1 MTAHPT
7 ELAKQ
12 QAPAAAPS
20 TLVLAVDEMH
30 CGACLRSVERAALR
44 VPGVESARASLAAK
58 RLAVTYDPAQAGEV
72 DVITALDRIGF
83 SAAPIEAV
91 KQDRGDARQKYL
103 LRRVAVA
110 GFAAMNIMLLS
121 ISVWSGEGGDMDPA
135 LASLFHWLSA
145 LIALPTV
152 VYAGQPFFA
161 SGFAA
166 LKGRRLNMDVPISL
180 AIILATGMSLYQTML
195 NNQQV
200 YFDAAVTLLFFLLV
214 GRYLDETLRVRARG
228 EAQNLLSL
236 QSGIATVL
244 DKDGTQRKIAAHAL
258 RAGDRLLVG
267 TGERVAA
274 DGVVREGKGQVD
286 QSLITGETL
295 PVGVKRGDQV
305 YAGTLN
311 LTQSLQIEVT
321 AADNATLLAEIGRLM
336 MAAEQGKA
344 RYRRLA
350 DRAAQIYAPAVHGLG
365 LATFV
370 GWLAFGAPWQTAL
383 TYAIS
388 VLIITCP
395 CALALAVPAVQIAA
409 ASRLFKRGIMVKAP
423 DGLERIAEIDMV
435 VFDKTGTLTLGKP
448 QLIDDTAI
456 SDADMASA
464 AALAAASHHPYAR
477 ALVVAAERR
486 LGAVQPASG
495 IEESPGE
502 GLKRM
507 CGARGRA
514 ARLGVVVRRGGREQR
529 GGRRKRGR
537 RSLVPA
543 RQGPAGAFPLCRHHP
558 ARCRRDGR
566 GADATGLCDS
576 ASLRR
581 PERRGR
587 ADGARRRHRRLAR
600 RPQAR
605 RQDRVARDPRQR
617 GAQSAHGRRR
627 AERCA
632 GACRGACLHLAGD
645 RRRHQPARGRLRLSR
660 REAEPRGRGDQD
672 GPADAR
678 HGLAEFRRRGGV
690 QRHLRATRHARLRHA
705 ADRRHRHV
713 ELFYTGDAECVAPCR
728 GGTLVTA
735 LAWLI
740 PAALILA
747 GLGLVAFL
755 WALRS
760 GQFDDLEGA
769 AYRALEDEPP
779 DDEIT

>member
-12 QAPAAAPS
+12 QAPAAPE

-58 RLAVTYDPAQAGEV
+58 RLAVTYDPKQAGEV
-72 DVITALDRIGF
+72 DVIAALDRVGF

-91 KQDRGDARQKYL
+91 QQDRGDARQKYL

-121 ISVWSGEGGDMDPA
+121 ISVWSGEGGSMDPA
-135 LASLFHWLSA
+135 LVALFHWLSA

-152 VYAGQPFFA
+152 VYAGQPFFVSA
-161 SGFAA
+161 FAA

-195 NNQQV
+195 NHEQV

-244 DKDGTQRKIAAHAL
+244 DADGMQRKVAAHAL
-258 RAGDRLLVG
+258 RPGDRLLVG

-295 PVGVKRGDQV
+295 PVGVKPGDQV

-311 LTQSLQIEVT
+311 LTQSLKIEVT
-321 AADNATLLAEIGRLM
+321 AADKATLLAEIGRLM

-365 LATFV
+365 LATFL

-423 DGLERIAEIDMV
+423 DGLERIAEVDMV

-448 QLIDDTAI
+448 QLIDETAI
-456 SDADMASA
+456 SDAELA
-464 AALAAASHHPYAR
+464 AAASLAAASHHPYAK

-495 IEESPGE
+495 IEETPGE
-502 GLKRM
+502 GLKRKSGQGEERLGSAVW
-507 CGARGRA
+507 CGAGVEGSAGEESAGAEVWYRHGKDQPVRFRFADAIRPDAAETIAALKRQGYRIALLSGDRTGVVDETARATGIDDWHAELKPADKIAWLKARAKEGRKVLMAGDGLNDAPALAAAHASISPATAADISQRA
-514 ARLGVVVRRGGREQR
+514 ADFVFQGAKLMPVVEAI
-529 GGRRKRGR
+529 KTGR
-537 RSLVPA
+537 RSRAMALQNFGVAAVYNAICVPLAMLGFVTPLIAAIVMSTSSILVT
-543 RQGPAGAFPLCRHHP
+543 LN
-558 ARCRRDGR
+558 
-566 GADATGLCDS
+566 
-576 ASLRR
+576 AS
-581 PERRGR
+581 
-587 ADGARRRHRRLAR
+587 RLA
-600 RPQAR
+600 
-605 RQDRVARDPRQR
+605 
-617 GAQSAHGRRR
+617 GEGR
-627 AERCA
+627 
-632 GACRGACLHLAGD
+632 
-645 RRRHQPARGRLRLSR
+645 S
-660 REAEPRGRGDQD
+660 
-672 GPADAR
+672 
-678 HGLAEFRRRGGV
+678 
-690 QRHLRATRHARLRHA
+690 
-705 ADRRHRHV
+705 
-713 ELFYTGDAECVAPCR
+713 
-728 GGTLVTA
+728 
-735 LAWLI
+735 
-740 PAALILA
+740 
-747 GLGLVAFL
+747 
-755 WALRS
+755 
-760 GQFDDLEGA
+760 
-769 AYRALEDEPP
+769 
-779 DDEIT
+779 

>member
-12 QAPAAAPS
+12 QAPEAAPE

-58 RLAVTYDPAQAGEV
+58 RLAVTYDPKQAGEV
-72 DVITALDRIGF
+72 DVIAALDRIGF

-91 KQDRGDARQKYL
+91 QQDRGDARQKYL

-135 LASLFHWLSA
+135 LASLFRWLSA

-152 VYAGQPFFA
+152 VYAGQPFFVSA
-161 SGFAA
+161 FAA

-195 NNQQV
+195 NHEQV

-236 QSGIATVL
+236 QSGIATML
-244 DKDGTQRKIAAHAL
+244 DKDGVQRKVAAHAL
-258 RAGDRLLVG
+258 HPGDRLLVAA
-267 TGERVAA
+267 GERVAA
-274 DGVVREGKGQVD
+274 DGVVREGRGQVD

-295 PVGVKRGDQV
+295 PVGVKPGDQV

-311 LTQSLQIEVT
+311 LTQSLKIEVT
-321 AADNATLLAEIGRLM
+321 AADDATLLAEIGRLM

-344 RYRRLA
+344 HYRRLA

-365 LATFV
+365 LATFL

-448 QLIDDTAI
+448 QLVDDTDI
-456 SDADMASA
+456 SDADMAAA
-464 AALAAASHHPYAR
+464 AALAASSHHPYAK
-477 ALVVAAERR
+477 ALVTAAERQ

-495 IEESPGE
+495 IEETPGE
-502 GLKRM
+502 GLVRREGKSEERLGSAAW
-507 CGARGRA
+507 CGAEAGSEGAEVWYRRGQEPPVRFRFADAIRPDASETVAALKRQGYGIALLSGDRTGVVERTAGAVGIDNWHAELKPADKIAWLEARAKEGRKVLMAGDGLNDAPALAAAHASISPATAADISQRA
-514 ARLGVVVRRGGREQR
+514 ADFVFQGAKLWPVVEAIKTGRRAHGMALQNFGVAAVYNAICVPLAMLGFVTPLIAAIVMSTSSILVTLNASRLAAGGR
-529 GGRRKRGR
+529 
-537 RSLVPA
+537 S
-543 RQGPAGAFPLCRHHP
+543 
-558 ARCRRDGR
+558 
-566 GADATGLCDS
+566 
-576 ASLRR
+576 
-581 PERRGR
+581 
-587 ADGARRRHRRLAR
+587 
-600 RPQAR
+600 
-605 RQDRVARDPRQR
+605 
-617 GAQSAHGRRR
+617 
-627 AERCA
+627 
-632 GACRGACLHLAGD
+632 
-645 RRRHQPARGRLRLSR
+645 
-660 REAEPRGRGDQD
+660 
-672 GPADAR
+672 
-678 HGLAEFRRRGGV
+678 
-690 QRHLRATRHARLRHA
+690 
-705 ADRRHRHV
+705 
-713 ELFYTGDAECVAPCR
+713 
-728 GGTLVTA
+728 
-735 LAWLI
+735 
-740 PAALILA
+740 
-747 GLGLVAFL
+747 
-755 WALRS
+755 
-760 GQFDDLEGA
+760 
-769 AYRALEDEPP
+769 
-779 DDEIT
+779 